1 MTVAA
6 TSNNIHLD
14 FTNVN
19 HETKM
24 EYPKNSPGQLKRPL
38 TSGGRKLHS
47 KSLRRRPDAL
57 GRADDAAPPRLRARL
72 AAPYEA
78 PGDDIILGVARSNS
92 LGGWS

>member
-6 TSNNIHLD
+6 TSGNIHLD

-24 EYPKNSPGQLKRPL
+24 EYPKNSPGQLKQPL

-47 KSLRRRPDAL
+47 KSLRRRPDAWD
-57 GRADDAAPPRLRARL
+57 GPTMQRRRVFAPA
-72 AAPYEA
+72 
-78 PGDDIILGVARSNS
+78 
-92 LGGWS
+92 